1 MTNPARSPAEHPE
14 FQRAERLIADALEA
28 MHGEAG
34 DVRSF
39 ASCLLSQATA
49 LYRLVHGAEGHDG
62 APAVLRR
69 LAEAEADRAAASR
82 LAEATPQGRA

>member
-1 MTNPARSPAEHPE
+1 MTDFTNHPE
-14 FQRAERLIADALEA
+14 FRRAQALIEEAVAALDVE
-28 MHGEAG
+28 GG